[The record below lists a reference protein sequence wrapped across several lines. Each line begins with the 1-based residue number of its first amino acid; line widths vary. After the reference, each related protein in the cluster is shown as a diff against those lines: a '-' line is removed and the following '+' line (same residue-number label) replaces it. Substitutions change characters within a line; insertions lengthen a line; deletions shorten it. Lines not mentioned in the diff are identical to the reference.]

1 MLADRFVF
9 VLGDAAV
16 KAALLL
22 TLAAVLVLCSRRASA
37 SFRHLVWA
45 LGLGGALFL
54 PLLSCN
60 LPHWRVFV
68 AAAPAPV
75 HSALVL
81 APPVTQAAPKMAAA
95 PKAPVSQAAAT
106 SEAMP
111 GASALP
117 LPADAPQ
124 PAPAAVPSHAVAE
137 ISWLV
142 LVIFVWLIGTLLM
155 LAQLARGLAAL
166 REVSRGSVLVMDG
179 PLGEA
184 AQAAALSLQVTQAI
198 EVRQA
203 VSGSQVTV
211 PLTYGARR
219 PVVVLPAGANQWPMP
234 RLNAALLHEMA
245 HVKRR
250 DWALQMLSQVAGALY
265 WFHPLVWVARSQM
278 RTESE
283 AACDDLV
290 LAAGVPAPDYARHL
304 LDVALSVRDLR
315 RLRSGAVAMAQSPK
329 VEGRLRAVLA
339 SGLSRRPVARRAAAG
354 VLVTGL
360 LLLVPLA
367 ALRLVAQVKQTPV
380 PAADA
385 LQLHGDFTLRYAV
398 TIKDMTPVAAQL
410 REYQQIRAEYAA
422 LLKQDPYFQP
432 VPAEYYAPFSYFQ
445 ERQPRTRH
453 VVLTV
458 SSHNGQL
465 LWRSEE
471 GGDTF
476 AVVYNGKNGTQLFS
490 NGEAG
495 RIEPGFKF
503 SYMNNCPLPAVG
515 LPDIPLLKGATL
527 LSTPGTQ
534 QTWQGQC
541 PLVSLEQQG
550 EVSYTDAVAHVT
562 QDGGAWKMLDIDSL
576 DQRLEFLQHQK
587 FQGLWIASHM
597 TLTKYADD
605 TEGSLP
611 FSSLADLITYYDAH
625 RTPTSIC
632 EYRLLSASATPLD
645 LSAAGMYLVS
655 AAPHGPVDPA
665 ALQVQA
671 LDGSD
676 VQEALHLR
684 FHLQPWAGSHRDLLQ
699 QMALGQRGAAAN
711 VAAAL
716 AALPFPLWSGDPRS
730 NHVWDGDPRVG
741 HAGQPPQLAA
751 LRLAGPVSASRDFV
765 VARSRI
771 ADARSHVPHVV
782 LWASGRLTMTTA
794 GVGPE
799 TGIIEQDVTPPF
811 LADSVSNT
819 PEDAARARW
828 SGTPPV
834 VAPMLKPAVG
844 FRRFT
849 SQPLPDGSRYTFL
862 YPSYFAH
869 VQPGC
874 LDGPYQFGTV
884 RIDCIGTQPVPW
896 IAHSGQQPIS
906 YYQHNSSGV
915 FWLAPHEE
923 FCSVIVG
930 RARDVMFPPG
940 KQFLH
945 RDNRWIGQN
954 GSHHDFSITDARS
967 HYAFELIHEDRYTPA
982 LFKQTDPVIDGSFRI
997 LPAEHRP

>member
-1 MLADRFVF
+1 MLADSVF
-9 VLGDAAV
+9 ILADAAV

-22 TLAAVLVLCSRRASA
+22 TLAAVIVLCSRRASA

-68 AAAPAPV
+68 ATSPVPA
-75 HSALVL
+75 HSA
-81 APPVTQAAPKMAAA
+81 AEHATPVIQAAPKMSAAQ
-95 PKAPVSQAAAT
+95 KAPASQAVPV
-106 SEAMP
+106 SEAAP
-111 GASALP
+111 GASAP
-117 LPADAPQ
+117 LQSPAAPM
-124 PAPAAVPSHAVAE
+124 PAPAAEPSRVVPE
-137 ISWLV
+137 ISWPV
-142 LVIFVWLIGTLLM
+142 LVFLIWLVGALVA

-166 REVSRGSVLVMDG
+166 QEVSRGSVLVTAG
-179 PLGEA
+179 PLAEA
-184 AQAAALSLQVTQAI
+184 ARAAAFSLQATQTMQ
-198 EVRQA
+198 VRQA
-203 VSGSQVTV
+203 RLGSQVTV
-211 PLTYGARR
+211 PLTYGIRR
-219 PVVVLPAGANQWPMP
+219 PVVVLPAEADQWPMP

-304 LDVALSVRDLR
+304 LDVALLVRDLR
-315 RLRSGAVAMAQSPK
+315 RLRSSAVAMAQGPK

-354 VLVTGL
+354 VLAAGL

-385 LQLHGDFTLRYAV
+385 LQLHSDFTLRYAV
-398 TIKDMTPVAAQL
+398 TLTDRTPVASQL

-422 LLKQDPYFQP
+422 LLKQDPYYQP

-550 EVSYTDAVAHVT
+550 EVSCTDAVAHVT
-562 QDGGAWKMLDIDSL
+562 QDGGAWKMLDVDSL

-625 RTPTSIC
+625 RTPTSVC

-645 LSAAGMYLVS
+645 LSTAGMHAVS

-665 ALQVQA
+665 AAQVQQ
-671 LDGSD
+671 LDSFD

-684 FHLQPWAGSHRDLLQ
+684 FHLQPWADSHRDLLQ
-699 QMALGQRGAAAN
+699 QMASGQRGAAAN
-711 VAAAL
+711 VAASL
-716 AALPFPLWSGDPRS
+716 ATLPFPLWSGDPRP

-741 HAGQPPQLAA
+741 HAGQPPQFAA
-751 LRLAGPVSASRDFV
+751 LRFVEPVSTSRDFA
-765 VARSRI
+765 VARSRT
-771 ADARSHVPHVV
+771 AEARSHVPSVV
-782 LWASGRLTMTTA
+782 LWASGRITMTTPGMGQGA
-794 GVGPE
+794 DL
-799 TGIIEQDVTPPF
+799 IEQDVTPPF
-811 LADSVSNT
+811 LADGSPQSTQAATSAPSLTISAPLASTPTRRRHMKRLHIAAAALTLLAVS
-819 PEDAARARW
+819 
-828 SGTPPV
+828 
-834 VAPMLKPAVG
+834 PAK
-844 FRRFT
+844 T
-849 SQPLPDGSRYTFL
+849 T
-862 YPSYFAH
+862 A
-869 VQPGC
+869 
-874 LDGPYQFGTV
+874 
-884 RIDCIGTQPVPW
+884 
-896 IAHSGQQPIS
+896 QQPHSPHTAQRQSVGTKPQRSRKVTNEDIRQALKAIS
-906 YYQHNSSGV
+906 EAQYQTAKAESKLI
-915 FWLAPHEE
+915 FLQQQKALEQ
-923 FCSVIVG
+923 
-930 RARDVMFPPG
+930 
-940 KQFLH
+940 KQ
-945 RDNRWIGQN
+945 RTTDNL
-954 GSHHDFSITDARS
+954 SI
-967 HYAFELIHEDRYTPA
+967 
-982 LFKQTDPVIDGSFRI
+982 KQ
-997 LPAEHRP
+997 